1 MPPKKEE
8 SQLSEKSK
16 IEFTPSRK
24 DLLTAG
30 SI

>member
-8 SQLSEKSK
+8 TQLSEKSK

-24 DLLTAG
+24 DLKIG